1 MNSTTGLGRKH
12 ACLIVK
18 FYIKSDRWKKVSAV
32 TNHMSAPVISLTVR
46 NTSKFLA
53 SSGGMFLKSS
63 LWRKKTKNYYKHTKC
78 MALYPEMHT
87 DSYPIIP
94 VTRKWRLPWILVQLM
109 KLLMLLESTV
119 CLSSAPVPSH
129 TTGMTRNNHIWQLR
143 SNLGG
148 RSEKSHLYS
157 FQPFGQSP
165 LQSSHFLWPS
175 FSTSILS
182 DGQALTQELPST
194 TKWAVRR
201 RKKRKTQGICLLY
214 TCRGA
219 NKIKWFTIQL

>member
-1 MNSTTGLGRKH
+1 
-12 ACLIVK
+12 
-18 FYIKSDRWKKVSAV
+18 
-32 TNHMSAPVISLTVR
+32 
-46 NTSKFLA
+46 
-53 SSGGMFLKSS
+53 
-63 LWRKKTKNYYKHTKC
+63 
-78 MALYPEMHT
+78 
-87 DSYPIIP
+87 
-94 VTRKWRLPWILVQLM
+94 M

-129 TTGMTRNNHIWQLR
+129 TKGMTRNNHIWLLR
-143 SNLGG
+143 YNLGG
-148 RSEKSHLYS
+148 KREKSHLHS

-201 RKKRKTQGICLLY
+201 RKKRKTQGICFIIHMHKIKRFTIRLLSRFLKPTTSFYQLCSILYVSYPPWTPPWLYGTHMNTPDPTQHLKTSVSWLELLY
-214 TCRGA
+214 LSHVVFSFWLCYIFCLTV
-219 NKIKWFTIQL
+219 

>member
-1 MNSTTGLGRKH
+1 MYGTIPWDAL
-12 ACLIVK
+12 LI
-18 FYIKSDRWKKVSAV
+18 
-32 TNHMSAPVISLTVR
+32 
-46 NTSKFLA
+46 
-53 SSGGMFLKSS
+53 
-63 LWRKKTKNYYKHTKC
+63 
-78 MALYPEMHT
+78 HT

-129 TTGMTRNNHIWQLR
+129 TKGMTRNNHIWLLR
-143 SNLGG
+143 YNLGG

-182 DGQALTQELPST
+182 AGQALTQELPST

-201 RKKRKTQGICLLY
+201 RKKRKTQGICFIIHMQ
-214 TCRGA
+214 RS
-219 NKIKWFTIQL
+219 K